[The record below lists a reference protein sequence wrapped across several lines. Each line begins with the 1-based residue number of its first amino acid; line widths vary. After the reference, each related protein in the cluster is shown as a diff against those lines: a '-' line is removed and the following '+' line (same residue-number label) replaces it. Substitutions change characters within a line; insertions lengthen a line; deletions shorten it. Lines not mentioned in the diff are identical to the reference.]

1 MERPARTPGSPPAS
15 VGASR
20 WVMYNRELNL
30 SLLGATIETGRTSY
44 LLSAKELNA
53 DSQFHHRLRAR
64 ARHSAVRR
72 PATRFHAA
80 GSLLAR
86 GGLDRSAKRD
96 GAAFHGIQN
105 SHHRSRCADSR
116 DLGRWPDSA

>member
-1 MERPARTPGSPPAS
+1 
-15 VGASR
+15 
-20 WVMYNRELNL
+20 MYKRGLNL
-30 SLLGATIETGRTSY
+30 APPWATIEAELTSY
-44 LLSAKELNA
+44 LLPAEELNA